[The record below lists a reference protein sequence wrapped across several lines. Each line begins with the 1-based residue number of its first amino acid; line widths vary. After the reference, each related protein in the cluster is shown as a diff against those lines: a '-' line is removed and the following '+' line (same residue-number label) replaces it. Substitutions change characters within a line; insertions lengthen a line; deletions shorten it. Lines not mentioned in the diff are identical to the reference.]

1 MSNRQAG
8 RTTVWGLLA
17 VAVLASGAGSAFDL
31 YGKFWWYDEALHGYF
46 SFALTLVL
54 ALYVYGA
61 LLTGRHR
68 HKLLLVLT
76 VAGLGLTCGA
86 LWEIAE
92 WVYDQIVR
100 PDAILGKT
108 DTIVD
113 LIVGALGAVAGALVG
128 LRMLKK

>member
-1 MSNRQAG
+1 MS
-8 RTTVWGLLA
+8 
-17 VAVLASGAGSAFDL
+17 
-31 YGKFWWYDEALHGYF
+31 
-46 SFALTLVL
+46 
-54 ALYVYGA
+54 
-61 LLTGRHR
+61 GRHR

-76 VAGLGLTCGA
+76 VAGLGLACGA

-113 LIVGALGAVAGALVG
+113 LIVGALGAVAGALVS